1 MMALHCWNFLHLKM
15 FFEINN
21 VFLMGA
27 SGALN
32 CENFFH
38 LTKLFERELAKLA
51 AVQVES
57 LGKPEAE
64 EVTICK
70 SLDRCII
77 TVH

>member
-1 MMALHCWNFLHLKM
+1 MHCWNSLHLKM

-64 EVTICK
+64 EVTIYK
-70 SLDRCII
+70 SLDSHII

>member
-1 MMALHCWNFLHLKM
+1 MFSWEKKSNEIHIYTIILIQTSLIESIRSKM
-15 FFEINN
+15 FI
-21 VFLMGA
+21 
-27 SGALN
+27 
-32 CENFFH
+32 
-38 LTKLFERELAKLA
+38 FERELAKLA

-64 EVTICK
+64 EVTIYK